1 MANKYAA
8 AITIMLLIFTTLS
21 IAVEVVAGLGIYL
34 IPMII
39 AQILCVIL
47 VRVFFTFTRTGVLP
61 LQPSTIDVLFGL
73 IVILYG
79 LSLFII

>member
-1 MANKYAA
+1 MANKYAT
-8 AITIMLLIFTTLS
+8 AITIILLIFIVLS
-21 IAVEVVAGLGIYL
+21 IAVEIAAGLGIYL

-39 AQILCVIL
+39 AQILCVVL

-61 LQPSTIDVLFGL
+61 LQVSTVDVLFGL

-79 LSLFII
+79 FSLFII